1 MIFPVVMY
9 GSERWTIKSAEHR
22 RIDTFEL
29 CCWRRLLR
37 VPWRRSNQSLL
48 KEISLNMHWKDWCW
62 SWSFNTSAIWCE
74 EPTHWRK
81 TWWLGKIEGRRRRWQ
96 RMRWLDSLPDSM
108 DINLSNSGRYW
119 RTGKPGML
127 QFMGWQR
134 VRHDLATEQQPQ
146 LCNLQWF
153 SKWQRSG

>member
-96 RMRWLDSLPDSM
+96 RMRWLASLPDSM

-153 SKWQRSG
+153 IKWQRSG